1 MKRRQEDEE
10 PTEETEEPAGEED
23 DDEPSRAAK
32 AAVIVVLAVFL
43 WRVLVAFPDVAYV
56 IVGILGT
63 LGWQQL
69 QARRAVREEA
79 SEAKKEAEPPDVGE
93 ALRRLIR
100 DDKGV
105 LLTVLRDDLKLPDTK
120 AVKSLLKAE
129 GIPFKAG
136 RTREGNGPSVRREDI
151 PAAPSPVAEHSHGEG
166 CCCRSGDNGN
176 SNNGDG
182 EGAGEGIRVEHIGNS
197 GQILRGTPAQ
207 PSEAQVEAQAIF
219 DRFMAELFPN
229 SPSKVTDD

>member
-1 MKRRQEDEE
+1 VKRRHEDVE
-10 PTEETEEPAGEED
+10 PTEQAEETEETAGEE

-32 AAVIVVLAVFL
+32 LVVVVVFTVIV
-43 WRVLVAFPDVAYV
+43 WRVVVALPMVAYV

-69 QARRAVREEA
+69 RARRAARDDA
-79 SEAKKEAEPPDVGE
+79 SEAKKESEQPDVGE

-151 PAAPSPVAEHSHGEG
+151 PAAPSPVAPHSHGEG

-176 SNNGDG
+176 SNNGHG

-197 GQILRGTPAQ
+197 GQILRGTPTQ
-207 PSEAQVEAQAIF
+207 RSEAQAIF
-219 DRFMAELFPN
+219 DRFMAEAFPD
-229 SPSKVTDD
+229 SPNKVTDD